1 MKTTAAAW
9 VAFLGIAGVLCAPPA
24 NVVDEVKARL
34 RARYHSADFSK
45 SEHWGANMTTPELI
59 EAFGYPVE
67 IHHVTTEDGYILE
80 MHRIPHGLSGPSEN
94 RPVAF
99 LEHCLLCSSADYIM
113 NLPEKALA
121 YKLADAGYDVWL
133 SNMRGN
139 TYSRNHVEL
148 DPEDIS
154 FWQFSWDELAYYDVP
169 ASIDYVLGMTGA
181 EAVYYAGWSMG
192 TTVFWAMMSEKPEYN
207 EKVRAMAAM
216 APVAFMNNA
225 EGPIM
230 ALAPYSDDLD
240 FMATLLGVGE
250 FLPSSDLLDHFVET
264 YCDSEAVTAE
274 VCYNFL
280 FLLAGPDPD
289 EIPKDFLPIILAHT
303 PAGASVHTVNH
314 YAQLVMSG
322 VFSKYDYG
330 LIGNLNHYGQN
341 TPPLFNLSR
350 VTAPV
355 GLFWGSTD
363 WLADP
368 TDVARLAEGLPNLAL
383 NHKVDKEEFNHLDF
397 GWGIHADE
405 LVYRHILDF
414 FANY

>member
-1 MKTTAAAW
+1 MDKW
-9 VAFLGIAGVLCAPPA
+9 QKYGNLINRYRR
-24 NVVDEVKARL
+24 NVNECTMEYGRIFSFSFYENKIVKAMER
-34 RARYHSADFSK
+34 RD
-45 SEHWGANMTTPELI
+45 
-59 EAFGYPVE
+59 
-67 IHHVTTEDGYILE
+67 
-80 MHRIPHGLSGPSEN
+80 
-94 RPVAF
+94 RPGDRERQQTQRKAT
-99 LEHCLLCSSADYIM
+99 
-113 NLPEKALA
+113 KALA

-280 FLLAGPDPD
+280 LLLAGPDPD

-322 VFSKYDYG
+322 VFDKYDYG

-350 VTAPV
+350 VAAPV

>member
-1 MKTTAAAW
+1 MKTTTTAW
-9 VAFLGIAGVLCAPPA
+9 VVILGIAGVMCAPPA
-24 NVVDEVKARL
+24 SVVNEVKARL
-34 RARYHSADFSK
+34 QAKYRSGDFSR
-45 SEHWGANMTTPELI
+45 SDHWGVNMTTPELI

-67 IHHVTTEDGYILE
+67 THHLTTEDGYILE
-80 MHRIPHGLSGPSEN
+80 MHRIPHGISGPSES

-113 NLPEKALA
+113 NVPEKALENHLLTHA
-121 YKLADAGYDVWL
+121 IKDT
-133 SNMRGN
+133 SN
-139 TYSRNHVEL
+139 T
-148 DPEDIS
+148 S
-154 FWQFSWDELAYYDVP
+154 FSTSKNYPFIL
-169 ASIDYVLGMTGA
+169 TGA

-207 EKVRAMAAM
+207 QKVKAMAAM
-216 APVAFMNNA
+216 APVAFMDHA

-230 ALAPYSDDLD
+230 SLAPYSDDID
-240 FMATLLGVGE
+240 FIATLLGVGE
-250 FLPSSDLLDHFVET
+250 FLPSSELLDHFVET
-264 YCDSEAVTAE
+264 FCDVEAATAE

-341 TPPLFNLSR
+341 TPPLFNLSK

-355 GLFWGSTD
+355 GLFWGATD